1 MQAAPPPIPHLLPA
15 LSSVPPPHTA
25 LLELTGSWDP
35 WLVLKGRQGGLGVG
49 VRDVQSDALGHELP
63 AGHAEDAAGSLG
75 TRRRKVLSLGN
86 GVPRRSPGEPPP
98 HMRAHGEPPGFSEG
112 HICISAKQAEAAG
125 AHSPWLTAVP
135 AWTTLLGDPAAF
147 GSDFTA

>member
-1 MQAAPPPIPHLLPA
+1 M
-15 LSSVPPPHTA
+15 
-25 LLELTGSWDP
+25 
-35 WLVLKGRQGGLGVG
+35 G
-49 VRDVQSDALGHELP
+49 VRDVESTMLWVTLP

-86 GVPRRSPGEPPP
+86 GAPLRSPGEPPP

-112 HICISAKQAEAAG
+112 HICISAKQAEAVG
-125 AHSPWLTAVP
+125 AHSQRLTAVL

-147 GSDFTA
+147 GSDFTARISKRNNLEAGAPAAGAHWSQG